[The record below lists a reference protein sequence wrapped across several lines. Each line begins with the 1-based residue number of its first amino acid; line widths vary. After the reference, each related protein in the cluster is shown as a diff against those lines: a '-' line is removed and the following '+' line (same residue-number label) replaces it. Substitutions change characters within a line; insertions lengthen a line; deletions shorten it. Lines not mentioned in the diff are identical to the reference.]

1 MNNADKHIDT
11 WSMTDVQR
19 YLNGELSSRERHDL
33 EKQALDDPFL
43 ADALEG
49 LQTRSGETLHQDLA
63 ELRTRLDIRVATNRK
78 RLWLPPVRA
87 AAVIILL
94 VGLGF
99 TAYRTLFYKGQ
110 PATAPTAATHEPPP
124 AASDAAPAA
133 APTAKTAPAPTT
145 TAHQAPR
152 DSAAATVAVATAP
165 TRHPADREVIARGK
179 ADTKAPAESKAD
191 TRALAEDNIKPVE
204 SRVPPAALAA
214 VRINQPMPKKDGI
227 PDSLNIHKDTT
238 PYLANVDES
247 KTRVSL
253 GSSANLLSFSGRVLD
268 LNNRPVAGAALLFK
282 NGNTGTVTDD
292 NGQFNL
298 YIPQKDT
305 TRQLTVAM
313 EGYEETQ
320 YALNTED
327 RHGNTIILRQSP
339 ARLDEV
345 VVSGIGAKRKE
356 YMAAPPSDAPET
368 LDSLWLNTA
377 PAMGRIA
384 YLNYLAT
391 ARKTLPVDT
400 TIHGTES
407 ISFQV
412 DKKGA
417 LTEFKI
423 ERSLSPAHDAGVI
436 RLITEGP
443 PWKILHGR
451 RARALVNVTFP

>member
-1 MNNADKHIDT
+1 M
-11 WSMTDVQR
+11 
-19 YLNGELSSRERHDL
+19 L
-33 EKQALDDPFL
+33 F
-43 ADALEG
+43 
-49 LQTRSGETLHQDLA
+49 RS
-63 ELRTRLDIRVATNRK
+63 
-78 RLWLPPVRA
+78 
-87 AAVIILL
+87 
-94 VGLGF
+94 
-99 TAYRTLFYKGQ
+99 
-110 PATAPTAATHEPPP
+110 
-124 AASDAAPAA
+124 
-133 APTAKTAPAPTT
+133 
-145 TAHQAPR
+145 
-152 DSAAATVAVATAP
+152 
-165 TRHPADREVIARGK
+165 
-179 ADTKAPAESKAD
+179 
-191 TRALAEDNIKPVE
+191 
-204 SRVPPAALAA
+204 
-214 VRINQPMPKKDGI
+214 
-227 PDSLNIHKDTT
+227 
-238 PYLANVDES
+238 
-247 KTRVSL
+247 
-253 GSSANLLSFSGRVLD
+253 NLLSFSGRVLD
-268 LNNRPVAGAALLFK
+268 LNNHPVAGAALLFK

-292 NGQFNL
+292 KGQFNL

-423 ERSLSPAHDAGVI
+423 ERSLSPAHDAGLI

-451 RARALVNVTFP
+451 IARALVNVTFP